1 MSRCDT
7 GRRGTRPRRK
17 RRRRYGAQGFIRAW
31 SGRTV
36 HRRSGRH
43 ATAHGRR
50 GPGASGR
57 GATGLP
63 GGGDS
68 HRPGVSAPQG
78 EDRGASAE
86 RNRGAET
93 QETDAPLLGPE
104 QEEFRSRW
112 QRIQSEFVDDPRA
125 AVGAADTLV
134 AEVMQ
139 ALATTFSEHKQ
150 GLEGQWHRG
159 EEVATEE
166 LRVALQRYRSF
177 FNRLLNT

>member
-1 MSRCDT
+1 ME
-7 GRRGTRPRRK
+7 RRDISEPGADGPSTEDLAGTRQRMG
-17 RRRRYGAQGFIRAW
+17 GAAQEPQPEAPPTFPGE
-31 SGRTV
+31 
-36 HRRSGRH
+36 
-43 ATAHGRR
+43 ATATDR
-50 GPGASGR
+50 G
-57 GATGLP
+57 
-63 GGGDS
+63 
-68 HRPGVSAPQG
+68 VFAPQD
-78 EDRGASAE
+78 ERRGASAE

>member
-1 MSRCDT
+1 MRRRDT
-7 GRRGTRPRRK
+7 SETGADGPSTEDLAGTRQYRDSEAQGPPTEPPPTFPGEATAADRDRGTSTP
-17 RRRRYGAQGFIRAW
+17 
-31 SGRTV
+31 
-36 HRRSGRH
+36 
-43 ATAHGRR
+43 HGK
-50 GPGASGR
+50 G
-57 GATGLP
+57 
-63 GGGDS
+63 
-68 HRPGVSAPQG
+68 
-78 EDRGASAE
+78 RGASAE
-86 RNRGAET
+86 RNRGAKV
-93 QETDAPLLGPE
+93 QEPDAPLLGVE
-104 QEEFRSRW
+104 QDEFRNRW
-112 QRIQSEFVDDPRA
+112 QRIQSEFVDDPRQ

>member
-1 MSRCDT
+1 ME
-7 GRRGTRPRRK
+7 RRDISEPGADGPSTEDLAGTRQRM
-17 RRRRYGAQGFIRAW
+17 
-31 SGRTV
+31 GRTTQEPPAE
-36 HRRSGRH
+36 GPPTFPGE
-43 ATAHGRR
+43 ATAADRE
-50 GPGASGR
+50 
-57 GATGLP
+57 
-63 GGGDS
+63 
-68 HRPGVSAPQG
+68 VSTPQG
-78 EDRGASAE
+78 DDRGASPA
-86 RNRGAET
+86 RDRET
-93 QETDAPLLGPE
+93 DVQETDAPLLGPE
-104 QEEFRSRW
+104 QDEFRSRW
-112 QRIQSEFVDDPRA
+112 QRIQSEFVDDPRE